1 MLIWKKDERK
11 DNQQKIISTSYLASV
26 PYLGRISVH
35 PHIHAPGEWFLT
47 CQSLG
52 IDRHPLGSVPP
63 EEAERLAETELVKR
77 LERHILWCRNAL
89 TEIHGESK
97 I

>member
-1 MLIWKKDERK
+1 MLIWKKDERR
-11 DNQQKIISTSYLASV
+11 DNQQKIVSTSYLASV

-47 CQSLG
+47 CQSLD
-52 IDRHPLGSVPP
+52 IDRHPLGSVAP
-63 EEAERLAETELVKR
+63 EEAERLAETELVNR

-89 TEIHGESK
+89 TEIHGKSK